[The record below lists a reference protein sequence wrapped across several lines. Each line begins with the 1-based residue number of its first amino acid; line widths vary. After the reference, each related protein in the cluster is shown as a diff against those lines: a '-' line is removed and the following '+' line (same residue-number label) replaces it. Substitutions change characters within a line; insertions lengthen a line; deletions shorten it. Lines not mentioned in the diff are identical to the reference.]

1 MQVWM
6 MDERL
11 APGVQDGE
19 EADLGAEV
27 AGVGGD
33 RAQRLGDGA
42 EEQSVDDG
50 LVLRGDLGD
59 SRGHGEDDV
68 EILGGQQVRPTSFEP
83 LGARQRLTGRTVAIA
98 TRVVPDAPMAAA
110 VTLLDV
116 TAERS
121 GAALLDGRHHAALG
135 RGEGGRDLR
144 SEGVAVAAEDVR
156 HGERGA
162 RHGRRSVDGLGA
174 FGCGPREQV
183 QRTGGR
189 ADLGGRDPQVARGG
203 LQTPMPE
210 QELNGAQVGAGLEQ
224 VDREGMAQGLNTL
237 LITRR

>member
-1 MQVWM
+1 
-6 MDERL
+6 
-11 APGVQDGE
+11 
-19 EADLGAEV
+19 
-27 AGVGGD
+27 
-33 RAQRLGDGA
+33 
-42 EEQSVDDG
+42 
-50 LVLRGDLGD
+50 
-59 SRGHGEDDV
+59 
-68 EILGGQQVRPTSFEP
+68 
-83 LGARQRLTGRTVAIA
+83 
-98 TRVVPDAPMAAA
+98 MAAA

-162 RHGRRSVDGLGA
+162 RHGRCSVDGLGA

-210 QELNGAQVGAGLEQ
+210 QELNGAQVRAGLEQ

-237 LITRR
+237 LIIRS